1 MNRKAISL
9 VELVLVVAILGLLA
23 AIMFPIIFAAK
34 NRAKTTPCVSN
45 MRQFYGAWAIYRGEN
60 SDAIPD
66 LVSEFVGKPQYGILR
81 CPSDNFRGS
90 KQLRLKTAGNTIV
103 VLLPV
108 LLPRFRELLFE
119 ADANY
124 GIAFC
129 VLHGEWVMTDA
140 EPRVGTTG
148 KVVRLRQ
155 DGSVQMA
162 NAGHLCYDAGG
173 GTGTYSRPDWLM
185 FTDAPCPPEFGMGK
199 PCR

>member
-45 MRQFYGAWAIYRGEN
+45 LRQFYGAWAIYRGEN

-81 CPSDNFRGS
+81 CPSDNLGGANSYDS
-90 KQLRLKTAGNTIV
+90 K
-103 VLLPV
+103 LLGTPSSYFY
-108 LLPRFRELLFE
+108 LWWLPRFRELLFE

-148 KVVRLRQ
+148 KVIRLRQ

-162 NAGHLCYDAGG
+162 NAGHLCYDAGS